1 MRIHI
6 QWDIQLFFHLAFW
19 APPIKYR
26 KSPDH
31 VLVLELLTSDEKEV
45 TDSTDSNETE
55 TEQNSISPYNKGG
68 AAKNEMQKEFNHKSN
83 NQGVI
88 IFKLPLDRLMKDNI
102 KNIRVK
108 VINSDYDQSKPSKSV
123 SVFSERKNV

>member
-1 MRIHI
+1 M
-6 QWDIQLFFHLAFW
+6 
-19 APPIKYR
+19 
-26 KSPDH
+26 
-31 VLVLELLTSDEKEV
+31 LELLTSDEKEV
-45 TDSTDSNETE
+45 INSTDSNEIE
-55 TEQNSISPYNKGG
+55 TEQNSISPYNKVG

-102 KNIRVK
+102 KSIRVK